1 MQNTFL
7 RKENMKIKGL
17 IKKLKEYDEN
27 LECLFMLVEDDYNSD
42 KDIPMKWYGEID
54 TSMIDSENPRI
65 EFGFEKL

>member
-1 MQNTFL
+1 
-7 RKENMKIKGL
+7 MKIKGL

-27 LECLFMLVEDDYNSD
+27 LECLFMLVEDDHNSD